1 MKLTRKVRLYPRLIV
16 ACGLLGGLSVLSA
29 GSPAYGGQSNK
40 DVRTSAHKPL
50 SQSLTGAA
58 KADFDAA
65 KLLAND
71 GDFSGALIKFQSA
84 YDQSKDPRLLWNV
97 AFCHKNLRHYAK
109 VLSTLRRYVDEG
121 GAVLSANDKKEAQD
135 LIALIEPFTTK
146 ATIRVNE
153 SGAAISVDEEQ
164 LGMSPLAAPAVLDI
178 GERHIRVTKE
188 GFRTFE
194 KAIPIGGSNE
204 ITVDVVLEKELH
216 EGKLIVN
223 APPNALITL
232 DDKPVGTQKL
242 EQTVLSGGHQIRVTA
257 PGMHPFQ
264 TEVVIQDK
272 ETRSVDVA
280 LEALASS
287 EKPKLLVAVGCADSV
302 PRAPEE
308 GLTVYLDGPDVLSPT
323 QVRRQWSDEKKGN
336 VVQAV
341 EYSVPAGAHRVRV
354 SITDCRAMDAVVNVD
369 ARLGAKLEGAL
380 ESDKFVLFKGP
391 AGSPGSLRV
400 ALGLWMPGGGVRDR
414 VPEYYDGK
422 FADVLGMSI
431 EAGLVSRWFALY
443 ADGAYGKGSFKRDS
457 FNTHYALPDKANVVW
472 NQLAWRFGPRIP
484 FNVIALGLG
493 VSIGVQELD
502 LEQVRTG
509 KKTGVGGFY
518 GQLDIQPLCDFGLF
532 ALGHFQ
538 KPFSDDRPI
547 GALQTG
553 LFYQPNARCR
563 KERATKLGL
572 NATLP

>member
-135 LIALIEPFTTK
+135 LMVLIEPFTTR

-153 SGAAISVDEEQ
+153 SGAAISVNEEQ

-204 ITVDVVLEKELH
+204 ITVDVALEKEVH

-264 TEVVIQDK
+264 TEIVIQDK

-341 EYSVPAGAHRVRV
+341 EYSVPAGMHRARV
-354 SITDCRAMDAVVNVD
+354 GITDCRAMDAVVNVD
-369 ARLGAKLEGAL
+369 ARLGARLEGAL

-391 AGSPGSLRV
+391 AGSPGRLRL

-457 FNTHYALPDKANVVW
+457 FNTHYALPDKAHVVW
-472 NQLAWRFGPRIP
+472 DQLAWRFGPRFP
-484 FNVIALGLG
+484 FNVVALGLG
-493 VSIGVQELD
+493 ASIGMQELD

-547 GALQTG
+547 GALQAG

-572 NATLP
+572 NSTLP